1 MLEKF
6 NKACDDL
13 LSNIEM
19 NGRLFYEST
28 NGSINKSNF
37 SKISYINISTAEE
50 FYEKAI
56 PIKDDKIINEAHDD
70 ANFSSRLINKIFNSQ
85 NFDKLENFEIY
96 KKNLKDIKQIPIY
109 IFKFDFSN
117 PDEIINIFNSFH
129 IEFSLKNGSLD
140 EKINHE
146 KEKFKSLYQTCNGI
160 FIGLGS
166 CAFLMFNINNFSK
179 STIQHEM
186 IHYIQYTS
194 NKDDNE
200 IEFNENV
207 DIPELQ
213 LNNEQLKYLFNYK
226 EFEAHIKVDLIN
238 QLTELYYKKYKN
250 KFDKKQFCINFIR
263 TVQKDPENAP
273 IKFAIILS
281 NLKNNDNTALRLF
294 AACYTIKNK

>member
-166 CAFLMFNINNFSK
+166 CAFLMFNINNTASYETLKLEDLSKYEVVTDDGFYLKIPFKNESNNSFEIKIFSDETFSFKDFKLIRK
-179 STIQHEM
+179 S
-186 IHYIQYTS
+186 
-194 NKDDNE
+194 
-200 IEFNENV
+200 
-207 DIPELQ
+207 PL
-213 LNNEQLKYLFNYK
+213 
-226 EFEAHIKVDLIN
+226 
-238 QLTELYYKKYKN
+238 
-250 KFDKKQFCINFIR
+250 
-263 TVQKDPENAP
+263 
-273 IKFAIILS
+273 
-281 NLKNNDNTALRLF
+281 
-294 AACYTIKNK
+294 TIKEITT